1 VVAFSVVS
9 KYLHGVLD
17 DAERVVVIEE
27 VLGVF

>member
-1 VVAFSVVS
+1 MGAFSVVS

-17 DAERVVVIEE
+17 CAKQVVVIEV